1 MRIMEASMSKA
12 RKRRAAVAA
21 SQTRPAKRG
30 AGKKPATRQTKRP
43 TNLTLDPEAV
53 RRGELFGARHGRSLS
68 QLVTGFLYSLPAE
81 DAGEALPD
89 LAPAVRRL
97 YGLAAG
103 AETDRD
109 AYRDHLARKYGG
121 R

>member
-1 MRIMEASMSKA
+1 MSKA
-12 RKRRAAVAA
+12 RKHGSSAAGRR
-21 SQTRPAKRG
+21 SQSSGGDTGRKAP
-30 AGKKPATRQTKRP
+30 KRP

-53 RRGELFGARHGRSLS
+53 RRGERFGQRHGASLS

-81 DAGEALPD
+81 ELGESLD
-89 LAPAVRRL
+89 ELTPAVRRL

-103 AETDRD
+103 GDNDRD
-109 AYRDHLARKYGG
+109 AYRDHLARKYGA